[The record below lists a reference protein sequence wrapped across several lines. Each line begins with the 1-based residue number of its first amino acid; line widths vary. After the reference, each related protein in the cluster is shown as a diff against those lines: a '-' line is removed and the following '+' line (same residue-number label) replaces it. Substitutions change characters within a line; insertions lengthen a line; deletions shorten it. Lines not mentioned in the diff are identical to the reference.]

1 MAIGNTRTDKLFA
14 AALTGLATRQRVI
27 SNNVANVDTPDFKA
41 STVSFEQALR
51 RASSRDD
58 GGFRMFSVA
67 NAVAGPDDA
76 PAEAE
81 ATVTV
86 LADTT
91 RRRDG
96 NNVDIDQEMVE
107 LAETNI
113 TYNALA
119 QLTSSRLQVLRTI
132 VNDGRR

>member
-1 MAIGNTRTDKLFA
+1 MSIGNTRTDKLFA

-27 SNNVANVDTPDFKA
+27 TNNVANVDTQDFKA
-41 STVSFEQALR
+41 STVSFEQTLR

-58 GGFRMFSVA
+58 GGFKMFSVA

-76 PAEAE
+76 PADAK

-91 RRRDG
+91 RRREG